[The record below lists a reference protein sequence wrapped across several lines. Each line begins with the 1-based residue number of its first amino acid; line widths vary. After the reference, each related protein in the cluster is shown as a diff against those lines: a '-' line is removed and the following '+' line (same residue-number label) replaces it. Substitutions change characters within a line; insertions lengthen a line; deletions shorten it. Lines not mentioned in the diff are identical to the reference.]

1 MKRIVCFFVVITFL
15 FLVSCGKKQVI
26 PTQTEPTVIAEPT
39 EISVATIVIP
49 TTASTSSTKSQTI
62 ETTLTAGTTIPDKVF
77 VQTGYQKYSKMF
89 AQKDIETPNS
99 VILVSIKDHTTQK
112 TWYYDKN
119 SGEIRAFCADPDCEH
134 VFYSDPSTWTFNLDC
149 PAVMIGKMTN
159 HLSDFSFTPMFLNGR
174 VYFVCLA
181 GMYSCTENGDNLR
194 EEFKFSKNKD
204 FSSEIKKYTNGK
216 YPFICVFSDERSI
229 FFYHCESKKNITQY
243 RYDTLTKELHDMT
256 EDLEKAET
264 ELGYTVY
271 VDSAADGK
279 IYLAAYS
286 GVTSLPTITRNSF
299 EVAGTL
305 VGYYETDYDFSS
317 FEEVTDY
324 IASPDFVVGDGVIGK
339 LGNDYVKRKYSG
351 EKEVLIENVDDVL
364 GDTFKALYLNG
375 EYLYFVK
382 DENLIIGKKENASG
396 FKRDA
401 VNVNGGKIYRYDLET
416 GDIACVLDE
425 YCYDGFRVIYIDEKS
440 GVCFLAVEKYIELE
454 EKFFDKKSVP
464 VLVRCD
470 INDDGKFTVKEEKYS
485 K

>member
-1 MKRIVCFFVVITFL
+1 MKRIICFIAIISSL
-15 FLVSCGKKQVI
+15 FLSSCETVNV
-26 PTQTEPTVIAEPT
+26 PTNTDNT
-39 EISVATIVIP
+39 EI
-49 TTASTSSTKSQTI
+49 TTAVTMTATSITATTAAVAPATTETMATTVSTTGDLIPI
-62 ETTLTAGTTIPDKVF
+62 EVYLP
-77 VQTGYQKYSKMF
+77 TGYQKYSNMF
-89 AQKDIETPNS
+89 AQQDVETPNS
-99 VILVSIKDHTTQK
+99 VIFTSIKDHITRN
-112 TWYYDKN
+112 TWYYDKI
-119 SGEIRAFCADPDCEH
+119 SSEIHAFCSDPGCEH

-149 PAVMIGKMTN
+149 PAAMIGKTTN
-159 HLSDFSFTPMFLNGR
+159 YLSDFSFASVYVNGR
-174 VYFVCLA
+174 VYFVCLS
-181 GMYSCTENGDNLR
+181 GLYSCTENAKDLR
-194 EEFKFSKNKD
+194 EEFKFSENKD
-204 FSSEIKKYTNGK
+204 FSKEIKKYTDGK

-243 RYDTLTKELHDMT
+243 RYDTSTQKLYDMT

-317 FEEVTDY
+317 FEKVEDY
-324 IASPDFVVGDGVIGK
+324 IAAPDFVVGDGVIGK

-401 VNVNGGKIYRYDLET
+401 VNVNGGRIYRYDLET
-416 GDIACVLDE
+416 GDITCVFDNH
-425 YCYDGFRVIYIDEKS
+425 YYDGFRAVYIDEKS

-454 EKFFDKKSVP
+454 EKFFDKKSVS
-464 VLVRCD
+464 VLVRCE
-470 INDDGKFTVKEEKYS
+470 INKDGMFTVKEEKYS